1 MKRISPF
8 IAACLA
14 VSLLFAGC
22 GDKKESKPIIT
33 DSSPVVITIPTQNL
47 EHQNDEECEE
57 AFRELFT
64 ALYTAN
70 CGDTFFKYMYPDEA
84 IEKMKSTGEYA
95 SLVTTYNSN
104 QSEFVAMMK
113 KTPEIT
119 EFTSVTPLTESQISA
134 AKRYLVNLS
143 KDVLPDLTV
152 DDLVITEG
160 FEVKCNI
167 INYNDKEDT
176 DTECM
181 VKLEGDGWKAVTFSA
196 EGLEQNFPETE
207 TE

>member
-1 MKRISPF
+1 MKRFSPV

-14 VSLLFAGC
+14 VSLVFTGC
-22 GDKKESKPIIT
+22 ADNKESKPIIT
-33 DSSPVVITIPTQNL
+33 DSSPAVITIPTQNL
-47 EHQNDEECEE
+47 EHQDDEKCED
-57 AFRELFT
+57 AFRELFNSIY
-64 ALYTAN
+64 APN
-70 CGDTFFKYMYPDEA
+70 CGDSFFKYMYPDAA

-95 SLVTTYNSN
+95 SLVSTYNSN
-104 QSEFVAMMK
+104 QSEFIAMMK
-113 KTPEIT
+113 ATPKIT
-119 EFTSVTPLTESQISA
+119 EFTSVTPLTESQIAA

-143 KDVLPDLTV
+143 KDILPDLRP

-167 INYNDKEDT
+167 IDYNEREDT

-196 EGLEQNFPETE
+196 EGLEQNFPETP